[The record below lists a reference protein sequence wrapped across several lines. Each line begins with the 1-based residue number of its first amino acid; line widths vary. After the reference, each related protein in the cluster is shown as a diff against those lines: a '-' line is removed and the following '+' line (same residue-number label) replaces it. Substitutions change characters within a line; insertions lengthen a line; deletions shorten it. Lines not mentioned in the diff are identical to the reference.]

1 MSAIFVISSSI
12 SSPSS
17 RPRLST
23 GNPEVKPNRVRST
36 RSLHSGGNKYRKS
49 LSSRVMHVVMEVYL
63 SLGRR
68 EKKEIRAGF
77 TRR

>member
-1 MSAIFVISSSI
+1 MFGNGDAHKCQLSLLFLL
-12 SSPSS
+12 
-17 RPRLST
+17 LST
-23 GNPEVKPNRVRST
+23 GNPEVKRNRVRST
-36 RSLHSGGNKYRKS
+36 RSLHSSRNKYRKS

-77 TRR
+77 TRRW